1 MSGSAG
7 DRMSQNKKQKQNHH
21 HQPLLQVGSVH
32 VNATYDEEG
41 LLRSEARWREDGRLL
56 GERDVLTFWP
66 TTSGEAGGTRTA
78 LGCSSDVLDL
88 LPMEPVFAFE
98 CPSERSGEET
108 AAPYRPRQGCYVAS
122 SLNHMYLTRK
132 EMLSSSRLAGEEL
145 RLLSD
150 EAKRAALQRKYR
162 LRLIGFSV
170 GDFSLESA
178 KKGRF
183 PQVACNC
190 GGLMTVKADEP
201 CQVGDHI
208 VVDFPLKNLNAPSK
222 RRTNACFPRK
232 GVPDDK
238 VTMVVR
244 PLEPAKDFAASALPA
259 SFQPGSEFGGAKY
272 PPWVVGICIRGCA
285 QAGETIDLR
294 YSSQLRY
301 PNVLTPVIGGRPL
314 TLLETGGTSYEEVC
328 RASMRRALL
337 TMGSRSAGLRRDGD
351 YTDDDD
357 DDDGGGSA
365 TLPRLLPS
373 LDCVDLFRY
382 AQECTAR
389 EKDMDNSNLSVVDGS
404 ADVLGALRLAVEA
417 LVRKDPE
424 MAAKIFKLK

>member
-1 MSGSAG
+1 MS
-7 DRMSQNKKQKQNHH
+7 SQNKKQKQHH

-88 LPMEPVFAFE
+88 LPMEPAFAFE
-98 CPSERSGEET
+98 CPSERSGEEKTT
-108 AAPYRPRQGCYVAS
+108 AAAPPPYRPRQGCYVAS

-132 EMLSSSRLAGEEL
+132 EMSSLSPSSSTGEL
-145 RLLSD
+145 RLMSD

-170 GDFSLESA
+170 GEFSLESA
-178 KKGRF
+178 RKGKF

-222 RRTNACFPRK
+222 KRTNVCFPRE

-301 PNVLTPVIGGRPL
+301 PNVLTPVVVGRPL

-328 RASMRRALL
+328 GASMRRALL
-337 TMGSRSAGLRRDGD
+337 TKGSRSAGLRRDGD

-357 DDDGGGSA
+357 DDDGGSA

-382 AQECTAR
+382 AQEYTAR
-389 EKDMDNSNLSVVDGS
+389 ANKMDHTELLGSEMDGS
-404 ADVLGALRLAVEA
+404 VDVLGTLRSAVEA
-417 LVRKDPE
+417 LVGMDRE
-424 MAAKIFKLK
+424 RAARIFKLK